1 VSRQQSLF
9 GEPEAPD
16 APRVGAYGP
25 RSSLPYSNGST
36 SKAAAEA
43 KLPTAGSDRRAALE
57 ALRHAGPNGLTRE
70 EIAERAGITAD
81 SCRPRCLELIA
92 GGLVVETT
100 RTRQT
105 LAGRKAL
112 VLIAGEFSNH
122 PMNREG

>member
-1 VSRQQSLF
+1 MNQPSLF
-9 GEPEAPD
+9 PDLGPEPTG
-16 APRVGAYGP
+16 RGAYGAP
-25 RSSLPYSNGST
+25 RDSLPWSNTST

-92 GGLVVETT
+92 GGLVVETA

-112 VLIAGEFSNH
+112 VLVAGEFSNH
-122 PMNREG
+122 PMNRED